1 MRWWKRA
8 PDTKTRVEPEL
19 PPAGTEDVAGWVM
32 HLVPASP
39 RLEEVVDTLRD
50 LFAKV
55 PTRDLF
61 DLDTQIRRRTTW
73 AWATLTPR
81 DARRLVLRSGDSL
94 TVGAAMSMH
103 PNGHVREV
111 GVRALEAIPDPRAF
125 RWLVVR
131 ATDWVPAIRDRATES
146 VLRATRTAAPEGLAD
161 ALPLVLGR
169 RFELGRRTHAI
180 RAAMLAP
187 LTSPEGREVLRTRT
201 SGADPLIRRQAFSVL
216 ADVEPSIALLH
227 EALAIGDVVAATTA
241 ARPILSAP
249 DTRHEGI
256 RVLFV
261 SRLAQMRATAVW
273 EAHKH
278 GRLTQVVNEALL
290 DPSPTVR
297 RLAQQ
302 VATRDR
308 DVLRSLY
315 LETLDT
321 QASTAVALHGLADM
335 ATPDDAAL
343 AIEYLDDPYVRVPV
357 RVAAVRLL
365 VAATATT
372 GRDTP
377 TNERLAVLALD
388 ASGRV
393 AGEAIRGLRAR
404 GLSEPIVER
413 LYLAATIADANVRRR
428 NFRRVLLHTSR
439 WQQLRYGLRALTA
452 TDTTLHDLGLEVVK
466 HAVDSWN
473 QSSTVP
479 RAGELDEI
487 QSSLEAARAR
497 CSRRTDQLA
506 ARVADILGS
515 YHPRTYPTA
524 GAYPGA

>member
-111 GVRALEAIPDPRAF
+111 GVRALGAIPDPRAF

-146 VLRATRTAAPEGLAD
+146 VLRATGTASPEGLVD

-187 LTSPEGREVLRTRT
+187 LTSSEGREVLRTRT
-201 SGADPLIRRQAFSVL
+201 SDADPLIRRQAFSVL

-249 DTRHEGI
+249 DTGHEGI
-256 RVLFV
+256 CVLFV

-278 GRLTQVVNEALL
+278 GGLTEVVDEALF

-308 DVLRSLY
+308 DALRSLY
-315 LETLDT
+315 IDALDT
-321 QASTAVALHGLADM
+321 QAGTAVALHGLADM

-343 AIEYLDDPYVRVPV
+343 AIEYLDDPYVRV
-357 RVAAVRLL
+357 RFAAVRLL

-372 GRDTP
+372 GRDTS
-377 TNERLAVLALD
+377 TNDRLVVLALD

-428 NFRRVLLHTSR
+428 IFRRVLLHTSR

-452 TDTTLHDLGLEVVK
+452 RDTTLHDLGLEVVK
-466 HAVDSWN
+466 YAVDSWN

-487 QSSLEAARAR
+487 QWSLDAARVGR
-497 CSRRTDQLA
+497 SRRTDQLV

>member
-1 MRWWKRA
+1 M
-8 PDTKTRVEPEL
+8 EPEL
-19 PPAGTEDVAGWVM
+19 PPATTEHVALWVM
-32 HLVPASP
+32 HLVPASR
-39 RLEEVVDTLRD
+39 RLEEVVDTLRE

-81 DARRLVLRSGDSL
+81 DASRLVLRSGDSL

-131 ATDWVPAIRDRATES
+131 ATDWVPAIRDRAMES
-146 VLRATRTAAPEGLAD
+146 VLRATETAAPERLAD
-161 ALPLVLGR
+161 ALTLVLGH
-169 RFELGRRTHAI
+169 RFELKKRTDAI
-180 RAAMLAP
+180 RTAMLAP
-187 LTSPEGREVLRTRT
+187 LTSPEGREILRTRT
-201 SGADPLIRRQAFSVL
+201 SDADPLIRRQAFSVL

-256 RVLFV
+256 RVLAA
-261 SRLAQMRATAVW
+261 SRLAQMRTTAVW

-278 GRLTQVVNEALL
+278 GRLTDIVDEALL

-302 VATRDR
+302 VTTRDR
-308 DVLRSLY
+308 DAVRNLY
-315 LETLDT
+315 LDTLDT
-321 QASTAVALHGLADM
+321 QARTAVALHGLADM

-343 AIEYLDDPYVRVPV
+343 PIEYLDDPYVRV

-372 GRDTP
+372 GRDTS
-377 TNERLAVLALD
+377 TNDRLAVLALD

-393 AGEAIRGLRAR
+393 AGEATRGLRAR

-413 LYLAATIADANVRRR
+413 LYLAAVVADANVRRR
-428 NFRRVLLHTSR
+428 IFRRVLLHTSR

-452 TDTTLHDLGLEVVK
+452 TDTELHDLGLEVVK

-473 QSSTVP
+473 RSSTVP
-479 RAGELDEI
+479 RSGELDEI
-487 QSSLEAARAR
+487 QSSLDIARAR
-497 CSRRTDQLA
+497 PSRRTDQLTDW
-506 ARVADILGS
+506 VADILGS
-515 YHPRTYPTA
+515 YQPRT
-524 GAYPGA
+524 

>member
-1 MRWWKRA
+1 
-8 PDTKTRVEPEL
+8 
-19 PPAGTEDVAGWVM
+19 
-32 HLVPASP
+32 
-39 RLEEVVDTLRD
+39 
-50 LFAKV
+50 
-55 PTRDLF
+55 
-61 DLDTQIRRRTTW
+61 
-73 AWATLTPR
+73 
-81 DARRLVLRSGDSL
+81 
-94 TVGAAMSMH
+94 MH

-131 ATDWVPAIRDRATES
+131 ATDWVPAIRDRAMES
-146 VLRATRTAAPEGLAD
+146 VLRATGTASPEGLAD
-161 ALPLVLGR
+161 ALPLVLGH
-169 RFELGRRTHAI
+169 RFEVGRRTHAI
-180 RAAMLAP
+180 RAAVLAP
-187 LTSPEGREVLRTRT
+187 LTSSEGREVLRTRT
-201 SGADPLIRRQAFSVL
+201 SDADPLIRRQAFSVL

-249 DTRHEGI
+249 DIRHDGI

-261 SRLAQMRATAVW
+261 SRPPQMRATAVW

-278 GRLTQVVNEALL
+278 GVLTEIVDEALL

-308 DVLRSLY
+308 DAWRGLY
-315 LETLDT
+315 LDTLDT
-321 QASTAVALHGLADM
+321 PASTAVALHGLADM
-335 ATPDDAAL
+335 ATPDDAAV
-343 AIEYLDDPYVRVPV
+343 AIEHLDHPYIRVRF
-357 RVAAVRLL
+357 AAVRLL
-365 VAATATT
+365 VAARATT
-372 GRDTP
+372 GRDTS
-377 TNERLAVLALD
+377 TNDRLAVLALD

-413 LYLAATIADANVRRR
+413 LYVAATIADANVRRR
-428 NFRRVLLHTSR
+428 IFRRVLLHTSR

-487 QSSLEAARAR
+487 RSSLDAARAR
-497 CSRRTDQLA
+497 RSRRTDQLA

-515 YHPRTYPTA
+515 YQPRTYPTA
-524 GAYPGA
+524 GAYPGV